1 MLSGKVRSKKQEF
14 NSIYGVIK
22 MRRELDKMT
31 LAVLIGNRGFF
42 PSYLVGDAR
51 RDAQKIFADLGINT
65 IMLTEEQTN
74 YGGIETYSDAK
85 IAARLLKEHKDE
97 INGIVVLLPN
107 FGDEKAMS
115 EAIRQ
120 SGLNVPVLV
129 QAEDDELHKM
139 GLATRR
145 DSFCGKISL
154 CNNLRQFGIPFT
166 LTTQHTCAL
175 TSDVFKQDLKSF
187 ESICRVVSAIR
198 GCRIGAIG
206 ARPAGFNTVRYSEKL
221 LERLGITVEPID
233 LSEIF
238 ARINNLSN
246 ADLRIAEKLALLKGN
261 ADTSNIPEDKLLMMS
276 KLFVVISDWIIEH
289 DIDTT
294 AIQCWTSLQNTLGIN
309 VCSIMSVM
317 SGQLMPSACEVD
329 VMGALSMYALSIASM
344 KPASIADWN
353 NNFGDDRDK
362 CVMFHCGNYATDELI
377 NPFMA
382 TADIIGTTV
391 GCENTCGAINGR
403 MKAGPLSYCRIS
415 TDDFSGK
422 VKAYV
427 GEGRFIDDDLDTV
440 GCRAVIQVKGLED
453 LLAYICNNGFEHH
466 VAMNHSSTANILE
479 EAFTKYLNIE
489 TYHHSK

>member
-1 MLSGKVRSKKQEF
+1 MRKALKQ
-14 NSIYGVIK
+14 
-22 MRRELDKMT
+22 MT
-31 LAVLIGNRGFF
+31 IAVLIGNRGFF
-42 PSYLVGDAR
+42 PSYLVDDAR
-51 RDAQKIFADLGINT
+51 RDAERIFKELGINT
-65 IMLTEEQTN
+65 VMLSEKETN
-74 YGGIETYSDAK
+74 YGGIETHQDAK
-85 IAARLLKEHKDE
+85 VAAQLLKKYRDE
-97 INGIVVLLPN
+97 IQGIVVLLPN
-107 FGDEKAMS
+107 FGDEKAIS
-115 EAIRQ
+115 ETIRL

-154 CNNLRQFGIPFT
+154 CNNLRQYGIPFS
-166 LTTQHTCAL
+166 LTSQHTCAL
-175 TSDVFKQDLKSF
+175 TGEVFKQDLLSF
-187 ESICRVVSAIR
+187 ISVCRVVYALK

-206 ARPAGFNTVRYSEKL
+206 ARPSGFNTVRYSEKL
-221 LERLGITVEPID
+221 LERLGISVETID

-238 ARINNLSN
+238 TGVNSLQDD
-246 ADLRIAEKLALLKGN
+246 DLRIAEKLQLLKNN
-261 ADTSNIPEDKLLMMS
+261 ADTSAIPQDKLFMMA
-276 KLFVVISDWIIEH
+276 KLFVVISNWIVEN

-353 NNFGDDRDK
+353 NNFGNERDK
-362 CVMFHCGNYATDELI
+362 CVMFHCGNYATEELRD
-377 NPFMA
+377 PFMS

-403 MKAGPLSYCRIS
+403 MKSGPLTYFRLS
-415 TDDFSGK
+415 TDDFDGRL
-422 VKAYV
+422 KAYV
-427 GEGRFIDDDLDTV
+427 GEGQFVDDELDTV
-440 GCRAVIQVKGLED
+440 GCRAVIQVKELER

-466 VAMNHSSTANILE
+466 VAMNHSSCAKILY
-479 EAFTKYLNIE
+479 EAFTKYLGVDCY
-489 TYHHSK
+489 YH

>member
-1 MLSGKVRSKKQEF
+1 
-14 NSIYGVIK
+14 
-22 MRRELDKMT
+22 MRRSLEKVT

-42 PSYLVGDAR
+42 PSYLVGDAK
-51 RDAQKIFADLGINT
+51 RDAQRIFGELGINT
-65 IMLTEEQTN
+65 VMLTEEQTN
-74 YGGIETYSDAK
+74 YGGIETYQDAK
-85 IAARLLKEHKDE
+85 IAADVLKAHRDE

-107 FGDEKAMS
+107 FGDEKAIS
-115 EAIRQ
+115 EAIRR

-154 CNNLRQFGIPFT
+154 CNNFRQFGIPFT

-175 TSDVFKQDLKSF
+175 TSEIFKQDLLSF
-187 ESICRVVSAIR
+187 VSVCRVVNAIK

-206 ARPAGFNTVRYSEKL
+206 ARPTSFNTVRYSEKL
-221 LERLGITVEPID
+221 LERLDVSVETID

-238 ARINNLSN
+238 ARVESLSDN
-246 ADLRIAEKLALLKGN
+246 DLRIAEKLALLRAN
-261 ADTSNIPEDKLLMMS
+261 ADTSRIPEEKLLVMA
-276 KLFVVISDWIIEH
+276 KLFTVISQWIIDN

-344 KPASIADWN
+344 KPSSIADWN
-353 NNFGDDRDK
+353 NNFGEDRDK
-362 CVMFHCGNYATDELI
+362 CVMFHCGNYATEELI

-403 MKAGPLSYCRIS
+403 MKCGPLTYFRLS
-415 TDDFSGK
+415 TDDFEGRI
-422 VKAYV
+422 KAYT
-427 GEGRFIDDDLDTV
+427 GEGKFVDDELDTV
-440 GCRAVIQVKGLED
+440 GCRAVIQVNNLEN

-466 VAMNHSSTANILE
+466 VAMNHSSVAKILQE
-479 EAFTKYLNIE
+479 SFSKYLGVE
-489 TYHHSK
+489 CYCHS

>member
-1 MLSGKVRSKKQEF
+1 
-14 NSIYGVIK
+14 
-22 MRRELDKMT
+22 MRRALDKMT

-42 PSYLVGDAR
+42 PSFLVGDAR
-51 RDAQKIFADLGINT
+51 RDAQRIFAELGINT

-74 YGGIETYSDAK
+74 YGGVETYSDAK
-85 IAARLLKEHKDE
+85 IAVKLLKEYKDE

-115 EAIRQ
+115 EAIHQ
-120 SGLNVPVLV
+120 SGLNVPILV

-154 CNNLRQFGIPFT
+154 CNNFRQFGIPFT

-175 TSDVFKQDLKSF
+175 TSDIFKQDLQSF
-187 ESICRVVSAIR
+187 VSLCRVVTALR
-198 GCRIGAIG
+198 GCRVGSIG

-221 LERLGITVEPID
+221 LEKLGITVEPID

-238 ARINNLSN
+238 ARVNNLKDD
-246 ADLRIAEKLALLKGN
+246 DLRIAEKLQLLKNN
-261 ADTSNIPEDKLLMMS
+261 ADTSRIPEEKLLVMS
-276 KLFVVISDWIIEH
+276 KLFVIISEWIVAN

-294 AIQCWTSLQNTLGIN
+294 AIQCWTSLQDTLGIN

-353 NNFGDDRDK
+353 NNFGDNRDK
-362 CVMFHCGNYATDELI
+362 CVMFHCGNYATEELI
-377 NPFMA
+377 NPFMS

-403 MKAGPLSYCRIS
+403 MKAGPLTYFRLS
-415 TDDFSGK
+415 TDDFEGK
-422 VKAYV
+422 IKAYT
-427 GEGRFIDDDLDTV
+427 GEGKFVDDELDTV
-440 GCRAVIQVKGLED
+440 GCRAVIQVKELEN
-453 LLAYICNNGFEHH
+453 LLTYICNNGFEHH
-466 VAMNHSSTANILE
+466 VAMNHSSTAKVLQ
-479 EAFTKYLNIE
+479 EAFTKYLGVE
-489 TYHHSK
+489 CYYHNE

>member
-1 MLSGKVRSKKQEF
+1 MKK
-14 NSIYGVIK
+14 S
-22 MRRELDKMT
+22 LDKMT

-42 PSYLVGDAR
+42 PSYLVGDAKR
-51 RDAQKIFADLGINT
+51 EAARIFDELGINT
-65 IMLTEEQTN
+65 VMLTEEQTN
-74 YGGIETYSDAK
+74 YGGIETYQDAK
-85 IAARLLKEHKDE
+85 IAAQLLKQHRDE
-97 INGIVVLLPN
+97 IAGIVILLPN
-107 FGDEKAMS
+107 FGDEKALS
-115 EAIRQ
+115 QAIRL

-129 QAEDDELHKM
+129 QAEDDNLDKM

-154 CNNLRQFGIPFT
+154 CNNLRQFDIPFT

-175 TSDVFKQDLKSF
+175 SSDIFKQDLLSF
-187 ESICRVVSAIR
+187 VSVCRVVKALR
-198 GCRIGAIG
+198 GCRVGAIG

-221 LERLGITVEPID
+221 LERLGISVETID

-238 ARINNLSN
+238 AGVNRLRDD
-246 ADLRIAEKLALLKGN
+246 DLRIAEKLELLKAN
-261 ADTSNIPEDKLLMMS
+261 ADASAIPQEKLHMMA
-276 KLFVVISDWIIEH
+276 KLFVVISNWIIENG
-289 DIDTT
+289 IDTT
-294 AIQCWTSLQNTLGIN
+294 AIQCWTSLQDTLGIN

-353 NNFGDDRDK
+353 NNFGEERDK
-362 CVMFHCGNYATDELI
+362 CVMFHCGNYATEELD
-377 NPFMA
+377 NPFMS

-403 MKAGPLSYCRIS
+403 MKAGPLTYFRLS

-427 GEGRFIDDDLDTV
+427 GEGKFVDDELETV
-440 GCRAVIQVKGLED
+440 GCRAVIQVKGLEE

-466 VAMNHSSTANILE
+466 VAMNHSSSAKVLHE
-479 EAFTKYLNIE
+479 VFTKYLAVDCY
-489 TYHHSK
+489 YHK

>member
-1 MLSGKVRSKKQEF
+1 MKK
-14 NSIYGVIK
+14 S
-22 MRRELDKMT
+22 LDKMT

-42 PSYLVGDAR
+42 PSYLVGDAKR
-51 RDAQKIFADLGINT
+51 EAVRIFDELGINT
-65 IMLTEEQTN
+65 VMLTEEQTN
-74 YGGIETYSDAK
+74 YGGIETYQDAK
-85 IAARLLKEHKDE
+85 IAAQMLKQHRDE
-97 INGIVVLLPN
+97 IAGIVILLPN
-107 FGDEKAMS
+107 FGDEKALS
-115 EAIRQ
+115 QAIRL

-129 QAEDDELHKM
+129 QAEDDNLDKM

-154 CNNLRQFGIPFT
+154 CNNLRQFDIPFT

-175 TSDVFKQDLKSF
+175 SSDIFKQDLLSF
-187 ESICRVVSAIR
+187 VSVCRVVKALR
-198 GCRIGAIG
+198 GCRVGAIG

-221 LERLGITVEPID
+221 LERLGISVETID

-238 ARINNLSN
+238 AGVNRLRDD
-246 ADLRIAEKLALLKGN
+246 DLRIAEKLELLKAN
-261 ADTSNIPEDKLLMMS
+261 ADASAIPQEKLHMMA
-276 KLFVVISDWIIEH
+276 KLFVVISNWIIENG
-289 DIDTT
+289 IDTT
-294 AIQCWTSLQNTLGIN
+294 AIQCWTSLQDTLGIN

-353 NNFGDDRDK
+353 NNFGEERDK
-362 CVMFHCGNYATDELI
+362 CVMFHCGNYATEELD
-377 NPFMA
+377 NPFMS

-403 MKAGPLSYCRIS
+403 MKAGPLTYFRLS

-427 GEGRFIDDDLDTV
+427 GEGKFVDDELETV
-440 GCRAVIQVKGLED
+440 GCRAVIQVKGLEE

-466 VAMNHSSTANILE
+466 VAMNHSSSAKVLYE
-479 EAFTKYLNIE
+479 VFTKYLGVE
-489 TYHHSK
+489 CYYHK

>member
-1 MLSGKVRSKKQEF
+1 MKKNLEQ
-14 NSIYGVIK
+14 
-22 MRRELDKMT
+22 MT
-31 LAVLIGNRGFF
+31 IAVLIGNRGFF
-42 PSYLVGDAR
+42 PSYLVGDAK
-51 RDAQKIFADLGINT
+51 RDAERIFNELNIKT
-65 IMLTEEQTN
+65 IMLSEKDTN
-74 YGGIETYSDAK
+74 YGGIQTYQDAK
-85 IAARLLKEHKDE
+85 IAAELLKKHRDE
-97 INGIVVLLPN
+97 IQGIVILLPN
-107 FGDEKAMS
+107 FGDEKALS
-115 EAIRQ
+115 HAIRL
-120 SGLNVPVLV
+120 SGVNVPVLV

-154 CNNLRQFGIPFT
+154 CNNFRQFNIPFT

-175 TSDVFKQDLKSF
+175 TSDVFKQDLLSF
-187 ESICRVVSAIR
+187 ISVCRVVYAIK

-206 ARPAGFNTVRYSEKL
+206 ARPSGFNTVRYSEKL
-221 LERLGITVEPID
+221 LERLGVSVETID

-238 ARINNLSN
+238 AVVNSLPND
-246 ADLRIAEKLALLKGN
+246 DLRIAEKLQLLKNN
-261 ADTSNIPEDKLLMMS
+261 ADTSAIPEDKLLMMS
-276 KLFVVISDWIIEH
+276 KLFVVISQWIIEN

-294 AIQCWTSLQNTLGIN
+294 AIQCWTSLQNTLGVN

-362 CVMFHCGNYATDELI
+362 CVMFHCGNYATEELH
-377 NPFMA
+377 NPFMS

-403 MKAGPLSYCRIS
+403 MKSGQLTYFRLS
-415 TDDFSGK
+415 TDDFEGK
-422 VKAYV
+422 IKAYV
-427 GEGRFIDDDLDTV
+427 GEGKFVDDELDTV
-440 GCRAVIQVKGLED
+440 GCRAVIQVKDLEG

-466 VAMNHSSTANILE
+466 VAMNHSSTARILNE
-479 EAFTKYLNIE
+479 TFTKYLGIE
-489 TYHHSK
+489 CYQHK